1 MTFLVLAP
9 DYAQACMVAAFLNS
23 YGIVI
28 HMNET
33 PDGVELY
40 VPNEDY
46 DDAFDLIGVSTD
58 IDAGMEEIV

>member
-1 MTFLVLAP
+1 MNNTELELLKIIA
-9 DYAQACMVAAFLNS
+9 D
-23 YGIVI
+23 
-28 HMNET
+28 MNET